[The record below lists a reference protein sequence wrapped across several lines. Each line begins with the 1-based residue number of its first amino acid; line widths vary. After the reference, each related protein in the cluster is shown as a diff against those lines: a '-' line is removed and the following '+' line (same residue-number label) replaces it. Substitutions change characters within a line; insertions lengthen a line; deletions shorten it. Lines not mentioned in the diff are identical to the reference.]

1 MRSEELAKLKMKS
14 QYDDT
19 VNDWV
24 IPTFLLKNK
33 EIALPSLSIKK
44 QAQDQMES
52 EKEQRQLIFENEN
65 IDSSDGSA
73 ESKDPEKKTNSYM
86 SKYEAVRGSGQ
97 GRRKQHPTDV
107 TNEMAAQ
114 KQYGSD
120 INPNRRQAIQVFNGN
135 AASKWLNESNVRGST
150 HNNHS
155 YPNAHLLNISPDP
168 LLSKNHKVNA
178 QLAPLNH

>member
-1 MRSEELAKLKMKS
+1 
-14 QYDDT
+14 
-19 VNDWV
+19 V
-24 IPTFLLKNK
+24 FLLKNK

-65 IDSSDGSA
+65 IDSSDGSNG
-73 ESKDPEKKTNSYM
+73 SKDPENKKSNSYM

-120 INPNRRQAIQVFNGN
+120 ANPNRRQAI
-135 AASKWLNESNVRGST
+135 
-150 HNNHS
+150 
-155 YPNAHLLNISPDP
+155 
-168 LLSKNHKVNA
+168 
-178 QLAPLNH
+178 

>member
-1 MRSEELAKLKMKS
+1 
-14 QYDDT
+14 
-19 VNDWV
+19 
-24 IPTFLLKNK
+24 
-33 EIALPSLSIKK
+33 
-44 QAQDQMES
+44 MES

-120 INPNRRQAIQVFNGN
+120 ANPNRRQAI
-135 AASKWLNESNVRGST
+135 
-150 HNNHS
+150 
-155 YPNAHLLNISPDP
+155 
-168 LLSKNHKVNA
+168 
-178 QLAPLNH
+178 